1 MTNLV
6 PPSAWPRAVAVAA
19 VLFVTPIPA
28 LADTLPDAL
37 RNAYA
42 GNPAL
47 NAGRAGVRA
56 TDENVPRALSGY
68 RPTVA
73 ASASVGLLGRNGVI
87 GGERIR
93 DTLPQRQVGIQIDQN
108 LFNGFRTANATRQAE
123 SQVLGAREDLRQT
136 EQATLFSAAQA
147 YMDVLRDAA
156 VLDLQRS
163 NGEVLEEQLRQTDQ
177 RRIAGEV
184 TPTDVAQARSRL
196 AAARSQI
203 SAAEGNLQTSLSEYR
218 RIVGREP
225 RRLAPGH
232 PPDRL
237 LPPTLRTAVARAL
250 TEHPSIVA
258 AYHAVDVAELQVKI
272 VEGELAP
279 SLNLVGSVGQSYA
292 TEERSD
298 RQFAAAVVGRLTVP
312 IYQGGEVSARVRQ
325 AKETSG
331 QRRIEAEATRDGVRA
346 AVVSAWGALETAR
359 AQIRAAQ
366 AQAQAAEIALR
377 GVREEARAGQ
387 RTTIEVLNQQQE
399 LVNARVNLVV
409 AQRDRVVGTFAVAQ
423 AMGTLSARS
432 LALPGPTYRAADHY
446 EAVRDRVWGL
456 ATPDGR

>member
-1 MTNLV
+1 MTYVIPRPAARRTLV
-6 PPSAWPRAVAVAA
+6 TAA
-19 VLFVTPIPA
+19 TLLAATAPV

-37 RNAYA
+37 RNAYV

-68 RPTVA
+68 RPTVS
-73 ASASVGLLGRNGVI
+73 ASASAGLVGLNGVI
-87 GGERIR
+87 GGERLR
-93 DTLPQRQVGIQIDQN
+93 DTLPQRQVGLQVNQN
-108 LFNGFRTANATRQAE
+108 LFNGFRTANSTRQAE
-123 SQVLGAREDLRQT
+123 SQVLGAREELRQT
-136 EQATLFSAAQA
+136 EQSTLFSAAQA
-147 YMDVLRDAA
+147 YMNVLRDTAI
-156 VLDLQRS
+156 LDLQRN
-163 NGEVLEEQLRQTDQ
+163 NGQVLEEQLRQTEQ

-184 TPTDVAQARSRL
+184 TRTDVAQAESRL

-203 SAAEGNLQTSLSEYR
+203 SAAEGNLQTSISEYR
-218 RIVGREP
+218 RVVGREP
-225 RRLAPGH
+225 RRLAPGR

-237 LPPTLRTAVARAL
+237 LPTTLRRAVDRAL

-279 SLNLVGSVGQSYA
+279 TLNVVGSVGQSYA
-292 TEERSD
+292 TEERND
-298 RQFAAAVVGRLTVP
+298 RQFAAAIVGQLSIP
-312 IYQGGEVSARVRQ
+312 IYQGGEVSARFRQ

-346 AVVSAWGALETAR
+346 AVVSAWGALDTAK
-359 AQIRAAQ
+359 AQIQAAQ

-377 GVREEARAGQ
+377 GVREEARVGQ
-387 RTTIEVLNQQQE
+387 RTTLEVLNQQQE
-399 LVNARVNLVV
+399 LVNARVNLVI

-423 AMGTLSARS
+423 AMGALSARS
-432 LALPGPTYRAADHY
+432 LALPGPGYRVAEHY
-446 EAVRDRVWGL
+446 EAVRDKVWGL
-456 ATPDGR
+456 DTPDGR